1 MHCVICVGEGAGTTE
16 ELNGLKRSSAAV
28 KQSLSELGIT
38 STICV
43 IKGIIKHIPK
53 CDFVFNLCDNDEGYF
68 DSYISFTTFL
78 EQNNILYTGN
88 TSTCFKNCANKL
100 RWSDHLLLKKYLP
113 LRSDK
118 IHNLTL
124 PCIIK
129 HRYNHGSLY
138 PVQVIEDN
146 TSALPLLDNAEY
158 FLEEFI
164 KGEELCVSYLQGH
177 KPRIG
182 IRDLKHEEILDFQTK
197 WSGKIGIKRYDLKEE
212 GYNYIVQMIDNIK
225 NVLDVNSYMRLDLR
239 LNTNGTLYL
248 IDINPNCSLDP
259 CGSFSEIF
267 SQYKI
272 DYTSI
277 IKSIVIDL
285 LFSK

>member
-1 MHCVICVGEGAGTTE
+1 MHCVICVGEGAGTKE
-16 ELNGLKRSSAAV
+16 ELNGLKRSSVAV

-43 IKGIIKHIPK
+43 IKDVIRCIPK

-68 DSYISFTTFL
+68 DSFISFTTFL
-78 EQNNILYTGN
+78 EQNNIPYTGN
-88 TSTCFKNCANKL
+88 TSTCFKNCADKL
-100 RWSDHLLLKKYLP
+100 RWSDNLLLKKYLP
-113 LRSDK
+113 PRSDK

-124 PCIIK
+124 PCVIK

-146 TSALPLLDNAEY
+146 TCALHLLDNAEY

-164 KGEELCVSYLQGH
+164 KGEELSVSYLQGY

-182 IRDLKHEEILDFQTK
+182 IRNLKHEEILDFQAK
-197 WSGKIGIKRYDLKEE
+197 WSGKISIKRYDLKEE
-212 GYNYIVQMIDNIK
+212 DYNYIVQMVNIIK
-225 NVLDVNSYMRLDLR
+225 NSLDVNSYMRLDLR
-239 LNTNGTLYL
+239 LCTNGTLYL

-259 CGSFSEIF
+259 SGSFSEIF
-267 SQYKI
+267 SQYKT
-272 DYTSI
+272 DYTAI

-285 LFSK
+285 IFSK